1 MKAGRG
7 FTQNESETGLVV
19 CGQSYTCEY
28 GLCKDVNLL
37 GDYLERCS
45 DMTNK
50 SLRGYVVTG
59 GKLSDSICGVHDRG
73 CGVSDRGCRVVDGCV
88 FLGCV

>member
-1 MKAGRG
+1 MKEGRG

-37 GDYLERCS
+37 GEYLEGCS
-45 DMTNK
+45 YMTNK
-50 SLRGYVVTG
+50 SLWGYVV
-59 GKLSDSICGVHDRG
+59 RG
-73 CGVSDRGCRVVDGCV
+73 
-88 FLGCV
+88 L

>member
-1 MKAGRG
+1 MINIKS
-7 FTQNESETGLVV
+7 ESEVIQSCLTLCDPMDYSLPG

-37 GDYLERCS
+37 GDYLEGCS

-50 SLRGYVVTG
+50 SLWGYVV
-59 GKLSDSICGVHDRG
+59 RG
-73 CGVSDRGCRVVDGCV
+73 
-88 FLGCV
+88 L

>member
-1 MKAGRG
+1 MKEGRG
-7 FTQNESETGLVV
+7 FTQNESETGLVG

-37 GDYLERCS
+37 GDYLEGCL

-50 SLRGYVVTG
+50 SLWGYVV
-59 GKLSDSICGVHDRG
+59 RG
-73 CGVSDRGCRVVDGCV
+73 
-88 FLGCV
+88 L

>member
-1 MKAGRG
+1 MTGNLARIRILFLTSEQGMKEGRG
-7 FTQNESETGLVV
+7 LTQNESETELVV

-37 GDYLERCS
+37 GDYLEGCS

-50 SLRGYVVTG
+50 SLRGYVV
-59 GKLSDSICGVHDRG
+59 RG
-73 CGVSDRGCRVVDGCV
+73 
-88 FLGCV
+88 L